1 MKNKL
6 QLMDTEVH
14 PNFQIQEKYLYEY
27 TSLDDTVNLMLYLQ
41 REYGVI
47 DDVYLYKTENDA
59 ILYSREYD
67 SIEEFASKALKE
79 IDDNFGIVML
89 ECRDRWIDFRLEYD
103 TNSVWVN
110 NSEPYKGERSHD
122 PDKIMYYCD
131 MTFGGIIKYDKNDG
145 SLFSFD
151 PRENKWKHDRS
162 LRYFF
167 FSHDDYDY
175 ELIENYKDPVDNP

>member
-47 DDVYLYKTENDA
+47 DDVYLYKIENDA

-67 SIEEFASKALKE
+67 SIEEFASKALRE

-122 PDKIMYYCD
+122 
-131 MTFGGIIKYDKNDG
+131 
-145 SLFSFD
+145 L
-151 PRENKWKHDRS
+151 
-162 LRYFF
+162 
-167 FSHDDYDY
+167 
-175 ELIENYKDPVDNP
+175 